1 VIDVATLSVI
11 RRWALREQL
20 SIREVAR
27 RTGLSRNTIRKY
39 LREGDVSPSYAK
51 RVSPSK
57 LDAFAE
63 KLRAWL
69 KTEATRSRKQRRT
82 LKQIHADLVSLGYQG
97 SYNRVAAFARAWKA
111 ELQILQQTVGR
122 GTFVPLTFGAGEA
135 FQFDWSEDW
144 AVIAGER
151 TKLQVAH
158 FKLSHSRAFMV
169 RAYPLQTHE
178 MLFDAHNRAFA
189 VLGGVPRRGIYD
201 NMRTAVDKV
210 RRGKERDVNAR
221 FSAMVS
227 HYLFEAEFCNPASG
241 WEKGQVE
248 KNVRD
253 ARHRLWQPVPAFASL
268 GELNDWLET
277 RCIALWGEIAHGKL
291 PGTVA
296 DVWAQ
301 EKPLLM
307 PMPRP
312 FDGFVEHTK
321 RVSPTCLVH
330 FERNRYSVP
339 SSYANRP
346 VSLRVY
352 AERLVVAAEGQIVCE
367 HARIIDRRHDT
378 AGRTVY
384 DWRHYLAVLQRK
396 PGALRNGAPFV
407 ELPQGFRRLQ
417 ATLLKQPGGDRE
429 MVEVLALVLHHD
441 EQAVLAAVEL
451 ALEAG
456 VPSKTHVLNVLHRLL
471 DGTPVLPAPVTAP
484 QALRLTQEPKANV
497 LRYDSLRRRPAS
509 TPASDAP
516 SPETLD
522 HPEVRHA
529 S

>member
-1 VIDVATLSVI
+1 MIDVATLSVI

-20 SIREVAR
+20 SIREIAR
-27 RTGLSRNTIRKY
+27 RTGLSRNTIKKY
-39 LREGDVSPSYAK
+39 LRAGTAEPRYPK
-51 RVSPSK
+51 RSSPSK
-57 LDAFAE
+57 LDPFAE
-63 KLRAWL
+63 KLSGWL
-69 KTEATRSRKQRRT
+69 RSEMSKSRKQRRT
-82 LKQIHADLVSLGYQG
+82 LKQMHAELVALGFDG
-97 SYNRVAAFARAWKA
+97 SYGRVAAFARAWIA
-111 ELQILQQTVGR
+111 QRHEVEQTTGR

-151 TKLQVAH
+151 TKLQIAH
-158 FKLSHSRAFMV
+158 FKLSHSRAFLL

-178 MLFDAHNRAFA
+178 MLFDAHNHAFD

-210 RRGKERDVNAR
+210 RRGKERDINAR
-221 FSAMVS
+221 FQAMVS

-253 ARHRLWQPVPAFASL
+253 ARHRLWQPVPVFPTL
-268 GELNDWLET
+268 DDLNDWLEQ
-277 RCIALWGEIAHGKL
+277 RCKALWGEITHGKL
-291 PGTVA
+291 LGTVA

-301 EKPLLM
+301 ERTSLM
-307 PMPRP
+307 HMPRP

-339 SSYANRP
+339 ASYANRP

-352 AERLVVAAEGQIVCE
+352 ADRLVIAAEGQIVCQ

-378 AGRTVY
+378 A
-384 DWRHYLAVLQRK
+384 
-396 PGALRNGAPFV
+396 APFV
-407 ELPQGFRRLQ
+407 ELPEGFRRLQ
-417 ATLLKQPGGDRE
+417 VALLKQLGGDRE
-429 MVEVLALVLHHD
+429 MVEILALVLHHD

-456 VPSKTHVLNVLHRLL
+456 VPTKTHVLNVLHRLL
-471 DGTPVLPAPVTAP
+471 DGKPPASPVTAP
-484 QALRLTQEPKANV
+484 QALRLANEPQANV
-497 LRYDSLRRRPAS
+497 LRYDALRGKAQ
-509 TPASDAP
+509 AAHAYAAK
-516 SPETLD
+516 ENC
-522 HPEVRHA
+522 HA